1 MKARARLVPYFLLGV
16 LSLGAGLGL
25 GLGLSEAP
33 VTHSA
38 RFYFSAIPPGGTC
51 TTFSTASEVGV
62 TCRGPKVAPYATFES
77 PIPRGEASCLP
88 EARLVTRGP
97 NALEKAVAYLKREC
111 FSNG

>member
-1 MKARARLVPYFLLGV
+1 VKARARLIPYLLLGV

-25 GLGLSEAP
+25 GLGLSEAS
-33 VTHSA
+33 VTYSA

-51 TTFSTASEVGV
+51 TTFSTAREVGV

-77 PIPRGEASCLP
+77 LIPRGEASCLP

-97 NALEKAVAYLKREC
+97 NALEKAVA
-111 FSNG
+111 